1 MADKQLNEKQ
11 LQALL
16 RLKRYEQPPP
26 GYFDN
31 LLSNIHQRQRE
42 EMLRRPAWRLA
53 IERVKTFFESMR
65 FDWRYAGTMAGV
77 LLTGI
82 GLIQIALPK
91 QQTVNTVTSTP
102 TSVKTTPVQY
112 QPAITLSNPGQN
124 ILPPLQSV
132 PANQYPTLSPPLR
145 RVAVPARPGTQPPPQ
160 FVGGSLPAS
169 YEPTQIRF

>member
-26 GYFDN
+26 GYFDD
-31 LLSNIHQRQRE
+31 LLSSIHERQRE

-53 IERVKTFFESMR
+53 LERVSTFFQSMR
-65 FDWRYAGTMAGV
+65 VDWRYASTMAGI

-91 QQTVNTVTSTP
+91 HTPKQRAPMAVVAEPVAVKSEPMLFLEVRPQQQGQKMS
-102 TSVKTTPVQY
+102 
-112 QPAITLSNPGQN
+112 PALK
-124 ILPPLQSV
+124 
-132 PANQYPTLSPPLR
+132 
-145 RVAVPARPGTQPPPQ
+145 RVVVPARPGTQPAPQ
-160 FVGGSLPAS
+160 FVGGGLPAS
-169 YEPTQIRF
+169 YETTQIRF